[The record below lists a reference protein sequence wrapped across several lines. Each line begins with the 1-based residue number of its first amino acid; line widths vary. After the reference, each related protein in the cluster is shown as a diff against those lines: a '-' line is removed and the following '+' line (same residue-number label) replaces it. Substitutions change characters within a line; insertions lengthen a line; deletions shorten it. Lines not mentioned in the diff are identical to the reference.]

1 MSYPQVISSRL
12 ASFTRKQHLLIVE
25 VLSPPAVRA
34 LLVAAARQIL
44 ERYQP
49 T

>member
-1 MSYPQVISSRL
+1 M
-12 ASFTRKQHLLIVE
+12 ASGRRWTRRRRRIAGFGGEVE

-44 ERYQP
+44 ERYP
-49 T
+49 GE